1 MIILLSK
8 YKNIIALVCFCAI
21 SLALSWLT
29 MGAVSVSS
37 AQGSD
42 SLERNLSTLLTPVYF
57 CSSIISSISSGI
69 SRVGTVFASVF
80 QKPVEKNR
88 LKTLE
93 SKVEQLEIQLDME
106 RADYRRLKEFYE
118 NSNMAEGPGIDE
130 NSSIDAMTDSE
141 QVHNFRLAAKVIA
154 VEPTDWFRYLT
165 IDKGEKDGVAEDM
178 AIIAW
183 PDSVIDTPYL
193 TGAVIGKV
201 VDVQKRSAKVQL
213 ITDRLSIVA
222 VTIGSQGDLALMR
235 GKSVKEN
242 CVIDEILLTTHDML
256 KEGDAVVV
264 DERSSVFPPG
274 MLVGWISSIEE
285 KGIEEKGTYFC
296 RIVIEPAFKFN
307 KLREVMVLR
316 NN

>member
-21 SLALSWLT
+21 SLALSWQT

-42 SLERNLSTLLTPVYF
+42 SLERNLSMLLTPVHF
-57 CSSIISSISSGI
+57 CSSIISSISSGV
-69 SRVGTVFASVF
+69 SRVGSVFVSVF
-80 QKPVEKNR
+80 QKPVEKDR
-88 LKTLE
+88 LQALE

-106 RADYRRLKEFYE
+106 RADYVRLKEFYE
-118 NSNMAEGPGIDE
+118 NSNMAESPGIEE
-130 NSSIDAMTDSE
+130 NSNIDAVTDSE

-154 VEPTDWFRYLT
+154 MEPTDWFRYLT
-165 IDKGEKDGVAEDM
+165 INKGKKDRVGEDM
-178 AIIAW
+178 AVITW
-183 PDSVIDTPYL
+183 PDQAIDTPYL
-193 TGAVIGKV
+193 TGAVVGKV
-201 VDVQKRSAKVQL
+201 VKVDDSSARVQL

-235 GKSVKEN
+235 GQPVKEN

-296 RIVIEPAFKFN
+296 RIVVEPAFKFN
-307 KLREVMVLR
+307 KLRKVMVLR
-316 NN
+316 DN

>member
-21 SLALSWLT
+21 SLSLSWLT
-29 MGAVSVSS
+29 TGAVSVSS

-42 SLERNLSTLLTPVYF
+42 SLEHNLSKFLAPVHF
-57 CSSIISSISSGI
+57 FSSAISSIWSGVA
-69 SRVGTVFASVF
+69 RVGSVFVSVF
-80 QKPVEKNR
+80 QKPVEKDR
-88 LKTLE
+88 LQALE

-118 NSNMAEGPGIDE
+118 SSNMAESPGVDE
-130 NSSIDAMTDSE
+130 NSDIDAVTDSE
-141 QVHNFRLAAKVIA
+141 QVHNLRLAAKVIA

-165 IDKGEKDGVAEDM
+165 IDKGKKDGVAEEM
-178 AIIAW
+178 AVIAW

-316 NN
+316 DN

>member
-1 MIILLSK
+1 
-8 YKNIIALVCFCAI
+8 
-21 SLALSWLT
+21 

-37 AQGSD
+37 ARGSD
-42 SLERNLSTLLTPVYF
+42 SLEHNLSKFLAPVHF
-57 CSSIISSISSGI
+57 FSSAISSIWSGVA
-69 SRVGTVFASVF
+69 RVGSVFVSVF
-80 QKPVEKNR
+80 QKQVEKDR
-88 LKTLE
+88 LQALE
-93 SKVEQLEIQLDME
+93 SKVEQLGIQLDME
-106 RADYRRLKEFYE
+106 RADYRRLKEFHE
-118 NSNMAEGPGIDE
+118 SSNMAESPGVDE
-130 NSSIDAMTDSE
+130 NSNITDSE

-165 IDKGEKDGVAEDM
+165 IDKGKKDGVAEDM

-193 TGAVIGKV
+193 TGAVVGKV

-235 GKSVKEN
+235 GQSVKEN

-264 DERSSVFPPG
+264 DERSSIFPRG

-316 NN
+316 DN

>member
-118 NSNMAEGPGIDE
+118 NSNMAKGPGIDE

-183 PDSVIDTPYL
+183 SDSVIDTPYL

>member
-1 MIILLSK
+1 
-8 YKNIIALVCFCAI
+8 
-21 SLALSWLT
+21 
-29 MGAVSVSS
+29 
-37 AQGSD
+37 
-42 SLERNLSTLLTPVYF
+42 
-57 CSSIISSISSGI
+57 
-69 SRVGTVFASVF
+69 
-80 QKPVEKNR
+80 
-88 LKTLE
+88 
-93 SKVEQLEIQLDME
+93 ME
-106 RADYRRLKEFYE
+106 RADYKRLKEFYE
-118 NSNMAEGPGIDE
+118 SSNMAESPGVDE
-130 NSSIDAMTDSE
+130 DSNITDSE

-165 IDKGEKDGVAEDM
+165 IDKGKNEVAEGM
-178 AIIAW
+178 AVITW
-183 PDSVIDTPYL
+183 SDSVMDTPYL

-201 VDVQKRSAKVQL
+201 VNVYRRSAKVQL

-222 VTIGSQGDLALMR
+222 VTIGSQGDLALMS
-235 GKSVKEN
+235 GQPVKGN

-316 NN
+316 DN